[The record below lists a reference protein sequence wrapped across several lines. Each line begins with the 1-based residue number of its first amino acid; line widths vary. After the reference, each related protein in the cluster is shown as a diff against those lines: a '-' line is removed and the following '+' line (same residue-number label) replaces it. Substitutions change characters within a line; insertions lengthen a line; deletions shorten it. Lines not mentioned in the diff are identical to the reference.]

1 MKIFKHCLV
10 TVFTLIACVG
20 YMSLINS
27 YVDTF
32 NRDDITVDKGI
43 VMEYNYLPSSKIIK
57 VNYQGKSQNFVV
69 DAGYKLQEVNRGSDI
84 DVYIHNNR
92 FALSE
97 NMLISEEK
105 HVPLLLSGV
114 ILIVSLGVFLGFWWN
129 GALKNE

>member
-10 TVFTLIACVG
+10 TVFTLIACIG
-20 YMSLINS
+20 YISLINS
-27 YVDTF
+27 YVATF
-32 NRDDITVDKGI
+32 NRDDITVGKGT

-69 DAGYKLQEVNRGSDI
+69 DAGYNLQSELRGSDI
-84 DVYIHNNR
+84 DVYTYNNH

-105 HVPLLLSGV
+105 HAPLLLSGV
-114 ILIVSLGVFLGFWWN
+114 ILIVSLGVFLGFWWD